1 MSAMICCV
9 SDRVMSMH
17 LIYPLQGERTP
28 LHMAAEN
35 NSFAVAELLIR
46 SGADV
51 NAKEIIVST
60 ATILIFIIR

>member
-1 MSAMICCV
+1 
-9 SDRVMSMH
+9 
-17 LIYPLQGERTP
+17 
-28 LHMAAEN
+28 MAAEN